1 MRPHLPH
8 APSSAKGEC
17 LYNSSF
23 YKSHFLGGC
32 LELWHEWWVGEL
44 SEKQGMFFGFRCQ
57 YAGVHEAWVVP
68 SWGQNWLQVIKTY
81 LVRVILIS
89 GHWFHLHLLSESGNS
104 ALAKMHSL
112 ISCFQFSFC
121 GVVAPSAGCWW
132 NSELLFDSFLGL
144 DLLCATVIWLEVFI
158 TAWSVF
164 SVSVNRFEHD
174 FPLSLTLVHADSRR
188 YYSKSNSKSQNMRS
202 ELVLMEKG
210 LKLNPKPSVI
220 SDIVIN

>member
-1 MRPHLPH
+1 
-8 APSSAKGEC
+8 
-17 LYNSSF
+17 
-23 YKSHFLGGC
+23 
-32 LELWHEWWVGEL
+32 
-44 SEKQGMFFGFRCQ
+44 MFFGFRCH
-57 YAGVHEAWVVP
+57 YAWVHEAWVVP
-68 SWGQNWLQVIKTY
+68 WGQNWLQVIKTY
-81 LVRVILIS
+81 LVSYINLWALIS
-89 GHWFHLHLLSESGNS
+89 STSAIREWKFCISENT
-104 ALAKMHSL
+104 LTLK
-112 ISCFQFSFC
+112 SCFQFSFC

>member
-1 MRPHLPH
+1 M
-8 APSSAKGEC
+8 
-17 LYNSSF
+17 
-23 YKSHFLGGC
+23 GGC

-57 YAGVHEAWVVP
+57 YAWVHEAWVVP

-89 GHWFHLHLLSESGNS
+89 GHWFHLHLLSEWKFCISENT
-104 ALAKMHSL
+104 LTL